1 VGCCTKYCEIALAVK
16 YKAKD
21 ESGQWFGGAFSYIT
35 KAFSYIT
42 KAFGGKKIA
51 YVAGMIFALCGA
63 INCLPSCASQILSV
77 ASQAKTF
84 SFDANI
90 FALVVIALVTV
101 IVFGGIKRISSVKEK
116 TVPFMA
122 EIYLLGVLV
131 ILIMNYDNII

>member
-1 VGCCTKYCEIALAVK
+1 
-16 YKAKD
+16 
-21 ESGQWFGGAFSYIT
+21 
-35 KAFSYIT
+35 
-42 KAFGGKKIA
+42 
-51 YVAGMIFALCGA
+51 MIFALCGA

-101 IVFGGIKRISSVKEK
+101 IVFGGIKRISSVMEK

-122 EIYLLGVLV
+122 RIYLLGVLI